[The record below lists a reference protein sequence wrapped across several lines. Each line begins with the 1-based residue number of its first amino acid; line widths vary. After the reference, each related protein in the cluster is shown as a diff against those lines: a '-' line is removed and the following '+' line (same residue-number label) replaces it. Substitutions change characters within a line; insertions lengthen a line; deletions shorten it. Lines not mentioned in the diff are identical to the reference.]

1 MEQTRL
7 GPNDIPAGDPGFMV
21 VIEVDHPLSDLTPQR
36 RTELRR
42 SVDMES
48 AHVEESAFGNA
59 RVVFH
64 TAHCGWG
71 DAGRL
76 ALRIERVVRR
86 LWPTVGIEICRA
98 DVWDDEPFFDH
109 EPHGLGDLP
118 EWFLRKDPRSGSTV
132 IVEVEPE
139 GKTPPRLRD
148 SDLVHVIQP
157 ARNARL
163 SRSSRGRPQMIV
175 EQHSDPNN
183 AAMYTAKPA
192 ITIGMSRS
200 ITRIR
205 SVRSDIY
212 RAEVSHRA
220 TANSLAAMPQIPDWH
235 YNLDDEGYRYVVVTD
250 LRVRLAG
257 WSVESVDADETVTRS
272 DFTFGAIWA
281 DQSGRANSADDGW
294 AKDVWEV
301 PVEPGSLVR
310 AFIVDGRRLEVDQ
323 WDSLAAWMIESLF
336 DKPVG
341 FIVEVGPSDYVA
353 DSTDD
358 TPVVCSQ
365 VVVLS
370 DGVVMLRRSRTE
382 LGHLLLADYSSA
394 GLPLDEWQNDG
405 HFEDCTDGYLFTKDI
420 RLVARSCI
428 AWIRVNAGVNT
439 TGNIGCSYRFADEL
453 PRST

>member
-1 MEQTRL
+1 M
-7 GPNDIPAGDPGFMV
+7 N
-21 VIEVDHPLSDLTPQR
+21 
-36 RTELRR
+36 
-42 SVDMES
+42 
-48 AHVEESAFGNA
+48 
-59 RVVFH
+59 
-64 TAHCGWG
+64 
-71 DAGRL
+71 
-76 ALRIERVVRR
+76 
-86 LWPTVGIEICRA
+86 
-98 DVWDDEPFFDH
+98 
-109 EPHGLGDLP
+109 
-118 EWFLRKDPRSGSTV
+118 
-132 IVEVEPE
+132 
-139 GKTPPRLRD
+139 
-148 SDLVHVIQP
+148 
-157 ARNARL
+157 
-163 SRSSRGRPQMIV
+163 
-175 EQHSDPNN
+175 
-183 AAMYTAKPA
+183 
-192 ITIGMSRS
+192 RS

-257 WSVESVDADETVTRS
+257 WSVGSVDADETVTRS

-281 DQSGRANSADDGW
+281 DQSGRVNSTDDGW
-294 AKDVWEV
+294 AKDVWEA

-323 WDSLAAWMIESLF
+323 WDSLAAWMIESLY

-358 TPVVCSQ
+358 APVVCSQ

-382 LGHLLLADYSSA
+382 LGHLLLVGYSSA

-428 AWIRVNAGVNT
+428 AWIRVNAGVNET
-439 TGNIGCSYRFADEL
+439 DNIGCTYRFADEL
-453 PRST
+453 PRSS